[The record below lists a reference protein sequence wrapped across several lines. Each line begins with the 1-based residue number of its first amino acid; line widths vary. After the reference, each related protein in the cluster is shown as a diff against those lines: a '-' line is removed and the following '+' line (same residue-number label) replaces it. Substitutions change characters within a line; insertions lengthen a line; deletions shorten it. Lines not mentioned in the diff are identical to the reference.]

1 MRLNLSSEIVLN
13 KIPEEYYNP
22 KTAVERSEITRCE
35 KINTDIFPKI
45 EEGAEHIARA
55 IEAEIKFNARVRRA
69 YQVAQATWAEL
80 CACGCVQRLRVFPP

>member
-45 EEGAEHIARA
+45 EEGA
-55 IEAEIKFNARVRRA
+55 
-69 YQVAQATWAEL
+69 
-80 CACGCVQRLRVFPP
+80 